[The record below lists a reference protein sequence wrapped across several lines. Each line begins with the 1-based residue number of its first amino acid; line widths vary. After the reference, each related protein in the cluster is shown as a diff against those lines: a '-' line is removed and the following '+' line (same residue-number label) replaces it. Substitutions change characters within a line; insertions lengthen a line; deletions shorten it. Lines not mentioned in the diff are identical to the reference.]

1 MAETKGITIDFYG
14 NTVEFDKSLDGINK
28 ALKMTKNELSTLNKE
43 LKLDPSN
50 VDKITEKFNKLK
62 QQQSLLAE
70 QVDMYKKKLAEL
82 GNYND
87 LTKEQQKEFEAISK
101 ALGNAEVEL
110 AKLNKQLASMPTA
123 NLQQLSKQFDEI
135 GNKLN
140 NVGQKLEGV
149 GKALMPLSV
158 ATTGLIATGIKY
170 NATLEQQTAL
180 FTTLTGSVEEANK
193 VLSSIKQDAMK
204 SPFDTQSLISA
215 NQYLIATGM
224 EADKSREVI
233 MALGDAIS
241 ATGGGNS
248 ELQRMA
254 QNLQQVQNVGKAS
267 SMDMKQFAMAGI
279 DIWGILADST
289 GKTVKELQ
297 KMDISFD
304 MITEALAKASAEGGK
319 YYGAME
325 MQSQTLTGSITNLKA
340 QFSELLGELTEMLL
354 PVIKEILAKVQEW
367 VEKLRGLDEGQ
378 KNLITKI
385 GLIVAT
391 AGPLLTIV
399 GKLIG
404 EKGLGGLAKG
414 FSKLL
419 KSEKVVALF
428 TQISTAGGGLS
439 GVIKVLASTFSGLL
453 NPITIIIGV
462 LTLLYTT
469 NEDFRN
475 TVNALV
481 KDLLNSLRPAF
492 ETIKGVINNVI
503 TVFSNIISVV
513 GNLVSTIASALAP
526 ILSTIISLFGSVL
539 SVGVSL
545 AGMFINSLAFAIN
558 TVVNIVLE
566 LVNRFKTLFTTLAN
580 TSFGQGF
587 INVMKSIGDAI
598 SGVISWVQS
607 AISWFKSAIDF
618 GNQLLG
624 IQKATNSGQQS
635 YKQYSGKGAV
645 VNTDNRGGRAT
656 GSGGFGDISLTTN
669 IHIDNNGMP
678 IDEQEVN
685 RWVNAMTDK
694 LDVALG
700 GRL

>member
-1 MAETKGITIDFYG
+1 MAETKGITIDFYS

-28 ALKMTKNELSTLNKE
+28 ALKLTKNELSTLNKE

-50 VDKITEKFNKLK
+50 VDKLTERFNKLK

-87 LTKEQQKEFEAISK
+87 LTKEQQREFEAISK

-123 NLQQLSKQFDEI
+123 NLQQLSKQCDEI

-149 GKALMPLSV
+149 GKALMPLSA

-204 SPFDTQSLISA
+204 SPFDTQSLITA

-254 QNLQQVQNVGKAS
+254 QNLQQVSNVGKAS

-289 GKTVKELQ
+289 GKTVAELQ
-297 KMDISFD
+297 EMDISFD
-304 MITEALAKASAEGGK
+304 MISEALAKASAEGGK

-340 QFSELLGELTEMLL
+340 QFGELLGELTEMLL

-367 VEKLRGLDEGQ
+367 IEKLRGLDEGQ

-391 AGPLLTIV
+391 AGPLLTIL

-404 EKGLGGLAKG
+404 EKGLGGIAKG

-462 LTLLYTT
+462 LTLLYAT

-475 TVNALV
+475 TVNGLV

-503 TVFSNIISVV
+503 TVFSNIIRVV

-526 ILSTIISLFGSVL
+526 VLSTIISLFGSVL

-566 LVNRFKTLFTTLAN
+566 LVNRFKNLFSTLAN

-624 IQKATNSGQQS
+624 IQKATNSNQQR
-635 YKQYSGKGAV
+635 YAQTGTRGVVVDTGGGGKV
-645 VNTDNRGGRAT
+645 TR
-656 GSGGFGDISLTTN
+656 SSGFGDISLTTN
-669 IHIDNNGMP
+669 IHIDNTGMP

>member
-14 NTVEFDKSLDGINK
+14 NSAELDKSVDGITK
-28 ALKMTKNELSTLNKE
+28 QIKMLRNEFNTLNKQT
-43 LKLDPSN
+43 KLDPSN
-50 VDKITEKFNKLK
+50 VDTYSKSIDKLK
-62 QQQSLLAE
+62 QRQTALTEALKITSQEMAKMGDYASLP
-70 QVDMYKKKLAEL
+70 
-82 GNYND
+82 
-87 LTKEQQKEFEAISK
+87 KEQQKYYDSLAKKTAEFQ
-101 ALGNAEVEL
+101 LEL
-110 AKLNKQLASMPTA
+110 AKVNEQLAKMPTQKVRELADNFENAGNTLNK
-123 NLQQLSKQFDEI
+123 
-135 GNKLN
+135 
-140 NVGQKLEGV
+140 VGSGIEGV
-149 GKALMPLSV
+149 GKALTPLSV
-158 ATTGLIATGIKY
+158 ATTGLIASGVKY

-304 MITEALAKASAEGGK
+304 MITEALSNASAEGGK

-340 QFSELLGELTEMLL
+340 QFGELLGELTEMLL
-354 PVIKEILAKVQEW
+354 PVIKEILAKIQEW

-391 AGPLLTIV
+391 AGPLLTIF

-404 EKGLGGLAKG
+404 EKGLGGIAKG

-462 LTLLYTT
+462 LTLLYAT

-492 ETIKGVINNVI
+492 ETIKGVVNNVI
-503 TVFSNIISVV
+503 TVFGNIISVV
-513 GNLVSTIASALAP
+513 GNLVSVIASALAP
-526 ILSTIISLFGSVL
+526 ILSNIISLFGSVL

-545 AGMFINSLAFAIN
+545 AGMFINTLAFAIN

-566 LVNRFKTLFTTLAN
+566 LVNRFKNLFSTLAN

-624 IQKATNSGQQS
+624 IQKATNSNQQR
-635 YKQYSGKGAV
+635 YAQTGTRGVMVDTGGGGKV
-645 VNTDNRGGRAT
+645 TN
-656 GSGGFGDISLTTN
+656 SSGFGDISLTTN
-669 IHIDNNGMP
+669 IHIDNTGMP

>member
-1 MAETKGITIDFYG
+1 MAETKGITIDFYA
-14 NTVEFDKSLDGINK
+14 NSVEFDKSLDGINK
-28 ALKMTKNELSTLNKE
+28 ALKLTKSELSTLNKE

-50 VDKITEKFNKLK
+50 VDKLTQQFNKLK

-101 ALGNAEVEL
+101 ALGSAEVEL
-110 AKLNKQLASMPTA
+110 AKLNKQLASMPTPELA
-123 NLQQLSKQFDEI
+123 KHIKELDEI

-140 NVGQKLEGV
+140 NIGSKVESV
-149 GKALMPLSV
+149 GKALMPLSA

-297 KMDISFD
+297 EMDISFD

-391 AGPLLTIV
+391 AGPLLTIL
-399 GKLIG
+399 GKLVG
-404 EKGLGGLAKG
+404 ESGLGGLAKG

-419 KSEKVVALF
+419 KNEKVVALF
-428 TQISTAGGGLS
+428 TQISNAGGGLS
-439 GVIKVLASTFSGLL
+439 GVIKVLAGAFNGLL
-453 NPITIIIGV
+453 LPITAIIGV
-462 LTLLYTT
+462 LVLLYTT

-492 ETIKGVINNVI
+492 ETIKGVVNNVI

-513 GNLVSTIASALAP
+513 GSLVSAIASALAP

-545 AGMFINSLAFAIN
+545 AGMFINTLAFAIN

-566 LVNRFKTLFTTLAN
+566 LVNRFKNLFSTLAN

-624 IQKATNSGQQS
+624 IQNATNSNQQR
-635 YKQYSGKGAV
+635 YAQTGTKGVVVDVSG
-645 VNTDNRGGRAT
+645 GGKAT

-669 IHIDNNGMP
+669 IHIDNTGMP

>member
-1 MAETKGITIDFYG
+1 MAETKGIVIDFYG
-14 NTVEFDKSLDGINK
+14 NTIEFDKSIGGVNN
-28 ALKMTKNELSTLNKE
+28 ALKSVKQEMSTLNKQM
-43 LKLDPSN
+43 KLDPSN
-50 VDKITEKFNKLK
+50 LDLVEKKFNKLK
-62 QQQSLLAE
+62 ELQTVLAE
-70 QVDMYKKKLAEL
+70 KVEVYKK
-82 GNYND
+82 
-87 LTKEQQKEFEAISK
+87 
-101 ALGNAEVEL
+101 EL
-110 AKLNKQLASMPTA
+110 AKLGAEGVGSDEWKKYTKELQNAQVELDKIKKKLE
-123 NLQQLSKQFDEI
+123 NLPNVKVQQLSKEFEEI
-135 GNKLN
+135 GNRLDK
-140 NVGQKLEGV
+140 VGAKIEGV
-149 GKALMPLSV
+149 GKALTPLSV

-215 NQYLIATGM
+215 NQYLIATGL
-224 EADKSREVI
+224 EADTSREYI

-254 QNLQQVQNVGKAS
+254 QNLQQVQNVGKAT

-289 GKTVKELQ
+289 GKSIVELQ
-297 KMDISFD
+297 KMDITFD
-304 MITEALAKASAEGGK
+304 MLTEALVKASQEGGK
-319 YYGAME
+319 YFGAME
-325 MQSQTLTGSITNLKA
+325 MQSKTINGAISNLKA
-340 QFSELLGELTEMLL
+340 TFSELLGELTEILI
-354 PVIKEILAKVQEW
+354 PVVKEILARLQEW
-367 VEKLRGLDEGQ
+367 VVKLKSLDDGQ

-462 LTLLYTT
+462 LTLLYAT

-545 AGMFINSLAFAIN
+545 AGMFINTLAFAIN
-558 TVVNIVLE
+558 TVVSIVLE
-566 LVNRFKTLFTTLAN
+566 LVNRFKNLFSTLAN

-587 INVMKSIGDAI
+587 INVMKSIGDEI

-645 VNTDNRGGRAT
+645 VDSDNRGGRAT

-669 IHIDNNGMP
+669 IHIDNTGMP

>member
-14 NTVEFDKSLDGINK
+14 NSVELDKSVDGITK
-28 ALKMTKNELSTLNKE
+28 QIKMLRNEFNTLNKQT
-43 LKLDPSN
+43 KLDPSN
-50 VDKITEKFNKLK
+50 VETYSKSIDKLK
-62 QQQSLLAE
+62 QRQTALVEALKITSQEMAKMGDYASLP
-70 QVDMYKKKLAEL
+70 
-82 GNYND
+82 
-87 LTKEQQKEFEAISK
+87 KEQQKYYDSLAKKTADFQ
-101 ALGNAEVEL
+101 LEL
-110 AKLNKQLASMPTA
+110 AKVNEQLAKMPTQKA
-123 NLQQLSKQFDEI
+123 KELADNFEEA

-140 NVGQKLEGV
+140 KVGSSIEGV
-149 GKALMPLSV
+149 GKALTPLSV
-158 ATTGLIATGIKY
+158 ATTGLIASGVKY

-204 SPFDTQSLISA
+204 SPFDTQSLITA

-254 QNLQQVQNVGKAS
+254 QNLQQVSNVGKAS

-289 GKTVKELQ
+289 GKTVAELQ
-297 KMDISFD
+297 EMDISFD
-304 MITEALAKASAEGGK
+304 MISEALAKASAEGGK

-399 GKLIG
+399 GQLVGK
-404 EKGLGGLAKG
+404 KGLGGLAKG
-414 FSKLL
+414 FSELL

-475 TVNALV
+475 TVNGLV

-503 TVFSNIISVV
+503 TVFSNIIRVV
-513 GNLVSTIASALAP
+513 GNLVSAIASALAP
-526 ILSTIISLFGSVL
+526 ILSTIINLFGSVL

-566 LVNRFKTLFTTLAN
+566 LVNRFKNLFTTLAN

-624 IQKATNSGQQS
+624 IQNATNSNQQR
-635 YKQYSGKGAV
+635 YAQTGTRGVMVDTGGGGKV
-645 VNTDNRGGRAT
+645 TR
-656 GSGGFGDISLTTN
+656 SSGFGDISLTTN
-669 IHIDNNGMP
+669 IHIDNTGMP

>member
-14 NTVEFDKSLDGINK
+14 NTLEFDKSIDGINK
-28 ALKMTKNELSTLNKE
+28 ALKLTKNELSTLNKE

-70 QVDMYKKKLAEL
+70 QVDMYKKRLAEL

-101 ALGNAEVEL
+101 ALGSCEVEL
-110 AKLNKQLASMPTA
+110 AKVNQQLASMPTA
-123 NLQQLSKQFDEI
+123 NLQKLSKEFDEI

-140 NVGQKLEGV
+140 NIGSKVESL
-149 GKALMPLSV
+149 GKALTPLSV
-158 ATTGLIATGIKY
+158 ATSGLIASGIKY

-180 FTTLTGSVEEANK
+180 FTTLTGSAEQAEK
-193 VLSSIKQDAMK
+193 VLSAIKGDAMK

-297 KMDISFD
+297 EMDISFE
-304 MITEALAKASAEGGK
+304 MIADALTKASQEGGK

-340 QFSELLGELTEMLL
+340 QFSELLGELTEMFL
-354 PVIKEILAKVQEW
+354 PVIKEIIAKVQEW
-367 VEKLRGLDEGQ
+367 IEKIRGLDENQ
-378 KNLITKI
+378 KNLISRI
-385 GLIVAT
+385 ALIVAT
-391 AGPLLTIV
+391 AGPLLTVV

-404 EKGLGGLAKG
+404 SSGLGGLATG
-414 FSKLL
+414 ISKIL
-419 KSEKVVALF
+419 KSEKLIAFFGKVA
-428 TQISTAGGGLS
+428 SAGGGLS
-439 GVIKVLASTFSGLL
+439 GVISTLAQTFTGLL
-453 NPITIIIGV
+453 NPITLIIGA
-462 LTLLYTT
+462 LALAYAT
-469 NEDFRN
+469 NEDFRK
-475 TVNALV
+475 TVNELV
-481 KDLLNSLRPAF
+481 KSFLTSLKPAF
-492 ETIKGVINNVI
+492 EVIKTTINSVI
-503 TVFSNIISVV
+503 TVVGNIINVIVQLVSKIATLLAPLLNAQLSIMGNIISV
-513 GNLVSTIASALAP
+513 
-526 ILSTIISLFGSVL
+526 IS
-539 SVGVSL
+539 SL
-545 AGMFINSLAFAIN
+545 AALLINTLFYAIN
-558 TVVNIVLE
+558 IVVNIILE
-566 LVNRFKTLFTTLAN
+566 LVNRFKSLFSTLAN
-580 TSFGQGF
+580 TTFGQGF
-587 INVMKSIGDAI
+587 ISVMQSIGSAI
-598 SGVISWVQS
+598 ESVIGWVQS
-607 AISWFKSAIDF
+607 AISWFKNAIDF

-624 IQKATNSGQQS
+624 IQNATNSNQQR
-635 YKQYSGKGAV
+635 YTQTGNKGSLK
-645 VNTDNRGGRAT
+645 DGRALA
-656 GSGGFGDISLTTN
+656 SGGFGDIQLTTN
-669 IHIDNNGMP
+669 IHIDNTGMP

-694 LDVALG
+694 LDIALG